1 MALQLTEP
9 SGRAPSRRSFLWGA
23 ASCLALA
30 ACADVDYQAP
40 EAAVADR
47 FDGAAPA
54 RGSAAESRDW
64 WLSFRDA
71 ELNRLIEAGQARN
84 LSVQQALAA
93 IEEARATAAATGA
106 ADLPQVS
113 GSAAATRGD
122 TQGTGTRSTTSAGL
136 GVSWLLDIFGANRM
150 SRKAA
155 AAQLDA
161 AYLSADVARLVMESA
176 IAQAY
181 VTLRYN
187 QESIALTKRSI
198 ESRKRSL
205 ELTKAQVEAGDAARL
220 DQIQAEQLVAEGEA
234 QLPAFETGF
243 DQALA
248 ALATLTA
255 ERSATLRPRLQRGAP
270 QPKPRFKASVGVPA
284 QVIAARP
291 DVRMAERNYAA
302 AAYQVGV
309 AKAAFYPS
317 ISLSGSITPTNI
329 RHAGSISYWA
339 VGPQI
344 DLPIF
349 TGGANTANLKGAEAR
364 ALQAKLAW
372 EAAVLTAIE
381 EVESGLAAY
390 NRDGRAIAAQSRLVS
405 TSAEAVDLSRTN
417 FSYGQGNFMSVLDA
431 ERSYLSAQEGLAA
444 AERQRAS
451 DFITLAVAAA
461 GGAR

>member
-1 MALQLTEP
+1 MAVNLSEP

-30 ACADVDYQAP
+30 GCADVAYESPKAS
-40 EAAVADR
+40 VADR

-54 RGSAAESRDW
+54 RGDEAQARNW
-64 WLSFRDA
+64 WLAFRDD
-71 ELNRLIEAGQARN
+71 ELNRLVAAGQARN
-84 LSVQQALAA
+84 LDVQQALAA
-93 IEEARATAAATGA
+93 IEEARAAADATGA

-122 TQGTGTRSTTSAGL
+122 QQGTGTRGTTSAGL
-136 GVSWLLDIFGANRM
+136 GVSWLLDIFGANRN

-155 AAQLDA
+155 AARLDA
-161 AYLSADVARLVMESA
+161 AYLSADVARLMMESA

-181 VTLRYN
+181 VALRYH

-198 ESRKRSL
+198 TSRKRSL
-205 ELTKAQVEAGDAARL
+205 ELTKAQVEAGDASRL

-248 ALATLTA
+248 QLATLTA
-255 ERSATLRPRLQRGAP
+255 ERSATLRPRLQRGAA

-284 QVIAARP
+284 QVVAARP
-291 DVRMAERNYAA
+291 DVRIAERAYAA
-302 AAYQVGV
+302 AAFEVGV

-317 ISLSGSITPTNI
+317 VSLSGSITPTDI
-329 RHAGSISYWA
+329 RHGGSISYWA

-349 TGGANTANLKGAEAR
+349 TGGANRANLKGAEAR
-364 ALQAKLAW
+364 AVQAKLAW

-381 EVESGLAAY
+381 EIESGLAAY

-405 TSAEAVDLSRTN
+405 TSAEAVDLSRAN
-417 FSYGQGNFMSVLDA
+417 FSYGEGSFMSVLDA
-431 ERSYLSAQEGLAA
+431 ERSYLTAQEGLAA

-451 DFITLAVAAA
+451 DFITLSVAAA
-461 GGAR
+461 GSTR